1 MAAFAA
7 RIGEATHLAQVT
19 IRRNAAGFELRHV
32 DDDSASRAS
41 LRPVDALELRHL
53 SQFTSTRFFRPL
65 KSSPDLPSGWR
76 LDAPDV
82 LALEFALN
90 QLYPGA
96 VADWY
101 VAQENPGAVTH
112 YRKYT
117 ERQTGMYRVT
127 ALLSDA
133 SAREVV
139 QACCDARFCLKQR
152 LWTVDG
158 LAAESSGSK
167 SQIPCLEPCPV
178 LMEFARKAAR
188 IDQEGALSRGLRP
201 DEVQSLQALLD
212 QAGRLPSA
220 ARQADFSDPL
230 NPRRLQLLRLRIA
243 APAAAAE
250 TIE

>member
-7 RIGEATHLAQVT
+7 RIGEATRLAQVT
-19 IRRNAAGFELRHV
+19 IRRSAAGFELRHL
-32 DDDSASRAS
+32 DDGSASSAG
-41 LRPVDALELRHL
+41 LRSVDALELRQL
-53 SQFTSTRFFRPL
+53 SQFTSARVFRPL

-76 LDAPDV
+76 LEAPDV
-82 LALEFALN
+82 IALEFALN

-101 VAQENPGAVTH
+101 AAQENPAAVTH

-133 SAREVV
+133 AAREVV

-158 LAAESSGSK
+158 LAVDSIESK

-188 IDQEGALSRGLRP
+188 MDQEETLSRGLRP
-201 DEVQSLQALLD
+201 DEVQSLEALLD
-212 QAGRLPSA
+212 QAGQLPSA

-230 NPRRLQLLRLRIA
+230 NPRRLQLLRLRIT
-243 APAAAAE
+243 APVAVTEAVQ
-250 TIE
+250 